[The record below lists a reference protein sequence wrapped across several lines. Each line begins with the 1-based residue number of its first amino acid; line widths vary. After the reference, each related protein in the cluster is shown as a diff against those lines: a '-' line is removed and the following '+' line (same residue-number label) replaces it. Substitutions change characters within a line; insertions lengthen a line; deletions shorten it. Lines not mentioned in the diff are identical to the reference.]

1 MDRQTPFRRD
11 PERKLLAGI
20 CGALAERLGI
30 EPTWLR
36 LGVALLAVFTTGLLV
51 WAYAILWAIT
61 PLGSTGRAPASRFL
75 ERAGRLF
82 RSRPFDY
89 PEGPDHV

>member
-1 MDRQTPFRRD
+1 MERQTPFRRD
-11 PERKLLAGI
+11 PEHKLLAGI
-20 CGALAERLGI
+20 CGALAERIGV
-30 EPTWLR
+30 EATWLR
-36 LGVALLAVFTTGLLV
+36 LALALIAVCTGGVVV

-61 PLGSTGRAPASRFL
+61 PLGTAHKTPLSRFL

-82 RSRPFDY
+82 RSRPFEY